1 MPPLACLSRVPAT
14 FLMKSPFAALLV
26 LVGGLLVGCATTEKP
41 RDYVPMLARF
51 YMESSANDGIPATLP
66 QSGVS
71 LTVHAK
77 PVLTEGDVANVEL
90 VQVELGKCLMFQL
103 TPSAARDFYRLSA
116 TNQGRRM
123 ALFINGRAVGARRF
137 DGPITNGTIYVFV
150 EAPEADLPALVD
162 NLRKTSAALQR
173 EIKRKS

>member
-1 MPPLACLSRVPAT
+1 MKLTAIAVLLLS
-14 FLMKSPFAALLV
+14 
-26 LVGGLLVGCATTEKP
+26 GLLLSGCASTEQP
-41 RDYVPMLARF
+41 RDYLPMLARF
-51 YMESSANDGIPATLP
+51 YLESSGNDGIPATLP

-103 TPSAARDFYRLSA
+103 TASAARDFYRLSA

-123 ALFINGRAVGARRF
+123 ALFINGRAVGARRI
-137 DGPITNGTIYVFV
+137 DGPIVNGTIYVFV
-150 EAPEADLPALVD
+150 EAPEPDLPALVE
-162 NLRKTSAALQR
+162 NLKKTAVALQR
-173 EIKRKS
+173 EIKRKG